1 MPTKLNQKI
10 KEYFILATTNLFHRK
25 LRSWLTMIGI
35 FIGIAA
41 VVSLISLGQ
50 GMKDAIFSQ
59 FSALGTDNIIIQAK
73 QAMFGPPGSSTA
85 APLTKDDRDI
95 IKKSHGVELVATRLI
110 KAIQIDFEKK
120 TFFRYAATFSDD
132 NEARNFMIERFKFKI
147 EKGRFMEI
155 GEKNKIII
163 GQNYAKEPV
172 LGRELRVGDKLSI
185 NKKEVEIVGI
195 LAKTGNPQFDNTFFL
210 NEEALR
216 EILNLDDRIDIIIAK
231 ASNKD
236 DIEQVVETIKKNLRN
251 HRNVEK
257 DKEDF
262 EVQTS
267 QQLISS
273 LRTILTIVTA
283 VLVGIA
289 MISII
294 VGGVGITNT
303 MYTAVLERTKEIG
316 IMKAIGAKNSDILLI
331 FLMES
336 GLLGMVG
343 GIIGVI
349 FGIALSKTVEII
361 AANAL
366 GSELIK
372 ASFPPALIIGALLFS
387 FLIGAISG
395 TSPAIQA
402 ARLKPVDA
410 LNQE

>member
-1 MPTKLNQKI
+1 M
-10 KEYFILATTNLFHRK
+10 LAVANLFHRK

-59 FSALGTDNIIIQAK
+59 FSALGSDNIIIQAK
-73 QAMFGPPGSSTA
+73 QATFGPPGSSA
-85 APLTKDDRDI
+85 ANPLTKDDRNI
-95 IKKSHGVELVATRLI
+95 IKKSRGVELVATRLI
-110 KAIQIDFEKK
+110 KAVQLDFDKK
-120 TFFRYAATFSDD
+120 TFFRYAATFPDDSDG
-132 NEARNFMIERFKFKI
+132 RNFLIERFKFKI
-147 EKGRFMEI
+147 EKGRFIEI
-155 GEKNKIII
+155 GEKNKIIV
-163 GQNYAKEPV
+163 GQNYAAEPV
-172 LGRELRVGDKLSI
+172 LDRELRVGDKLSI

-195 LAKTGNPQFDNTFFL
+195 LAKTGNPQYDRTIFL

-216 EILNLDDRIDIIIAK
+216 EIINLEDRIDIIIAK
-231 ASNKD
+231 TSNEED
-236 DIEQVVETIKKNLRN
+236 VEQVVETIKKNLRN

-273 LRTILTIVTA
+273 LGTILTIVTA

-316 IMKAIGAKNSDILLI
+316 IMKAIGARNSDVLLI

-336 GLLGMVG
+336 GLLGIVG
-343 GIIGVI
+343 GIIGVCL
-349 FGIALSKTVEII
+349 GIALSKTVEII

-372 ASFPPALIIGALLFS
+372 ASFPPVLIIGALLFS
-387 FLIGAISG
+387 FLVGAISG

-402 ARLKPVDA
+402 AKLKPVDA